1 MNILFKKLDE
11 KAVIPFKTFE
21 RDFCFDCVA
30 TSKEYIGENKIKY
43 GLGFALQFDGNDDV
57 YKGAKEE
64 FIFSFDFRPRSS
76 IHKTGLILCN
86 STGTGDENYTGEYQL
101 FFYRFDKSLPEYE
114 IGDRIAQMKVGFN
127 PKIEFTEVNEL
138 KETDRGA
145 LGFGG
150 TGK

>member
-1 MNILFKKLDE
+1 MNILFKKIDE

-76 IHKTGLILCN
+76 IHKTGLILAN
-86 STGTGDENYTGEYQL
+86 SEPTGDELFNGEYQM

-114 IGDRIAQMKVGFN
+114 VGDKIVQMKIGVT
-127 PKIEFTEVNEL
+127 PTIEFTEVNEL

-145 LGFGG
+145 GSFGS

>member
-1 MNILFKKLDE
+1 MNILIKKLNE
-11 KAVIPFKTFE
+11 NAVIPFKTFE

-43 GLGFALQFDGNDDV
+43 GLGFALQFDGEDPE
-57 YKGAKEE
+57 YKDTKDGI
-64 FIFSFDFRPRSS
+64 IFSFDFRPRSS

-86 STGTGDENYTGEYQL
+86 SEPTGDELFNAEYQM

-114 IGDRIAQMKVGFN
+114 IGDKIVQMKVGFT
-127 PKIEFTEVNEL
+127 PKVNFIEVNEL

-145 LGFGG
+145 GSFGS

>member
-1 MNILFKKLDE
+1 MNVLIKKLHED
-11 KAVIPFKTFE
+11 AVIPFKTFD

-30 TSKEYIGENKIKY
+30 VSKEYIGENKIKY
-43 GLGFALQFDGNDDV
+43 GLGFALQFDESDSV
-57 YKGAKEE
+57 YIGAKEE

-86 STGTGDENYTGEYQL
+86 SVGSGDEPYTGEYQL

-114 IGDRIAQMKVGFN
+114 IGDKIAQMKVGLT
-127 PKIEFTEVNEL
+127 PKITFIETDKL

-145 LGFGG
+145 EGFGS
-150 TGK
+150 TDK